1 MHVRR
6 HVAVGLSLVLN
17 TALVSWSAALL
28 NAAPPA
34 SDFPYIAYVAE
45 PDSYVRSGP
54 GRDHYPTGQLPAG
67 YAVEVH
73 RHDGNS
79 WCAIRPPE
87 GSFSLAPVQQM
98 QLVDQQTGTITG
110 DGIVARVGSL
120 LGDQRNAVQVM
131 LERGESVAILEP
143 PSPTS
148 PWVRIAPPAGEFRWI
163 AARRLSRTPPT
174 EMKPLFPGSGG
185 WQSPGTAAAAS
196 SIGRIS
202 PPEPSDDP
210 AQTSGDQFAHLLTAP
225 AQAASSAP
233 SYAAVSP
240 RNAAAPWTPQP
251 AIVEPA
257 PASAITASYNAH
269 DIQVIAGSPAAVMQ
283 AQYQQ
288 PVPSTAPAGAIAAP
302 PLMSTPAPTAM
313 PDASAGIATGTT
325 AGQPRVRFEGLSAP
339 NSGPLDSRVAEMQV
353 RLSQIVV
360 GAPASWQFG
369 GLRGEAAA
377 LLAQEQS
384 PAVRD
389 QLRDLMER
397 IATFETVQ
405 SRYRGGSGAALAAA
419 STPAGAASPGGA
431 AANALATTDAS
442 EILNRV
448 RNDLGRGA
456 DNGVTPTPGATPS
469 ATEALYDAV
478 GTLKPVVSKRSG
490 APQFALID
498 DHGDVVTFVTSSPD
512 VNLQAF
518 VGKRIGVRGS
528 RGFMPEYRRAH
539 VTASRVTPLE
549 QTMIK

>member
-1 MHVRR
+1 MQVRR
-6 HVAVGLSLVLN
+6 PVALGLPVFIAG
-17 TALVSWSAALL
+17 ALVSQF
-28 NAAPPA
+28 AAPLHAA
-34 SDFPYIAYVAE
+34 SPTRDFPYIAYVVE

-54 GRDHYPTGQLPAG
+54 GREHYPTGQLPAG

-73 RHDGNS
+73 RHDGNG
-79 WCAIRPPE
+79 WCAIRPPD

-98 QLVDQQTGTITG
+98 QMVDQHSGTITG

-120 LGDQRNAVQVM
+120 LGDQCNAVQVM
-131 LERGESVAILEP
+131 LERGEAVALLEP

-174 EMKPLFPGSGG
+174 EMKPLIAGSGG
-185 WQSPGTAAAAS
+185 WQSPGAAAAAS
-196 SIGRIS
+196 SIGRIGA
-202 PPEPSDDP
+202 PEPSDDST
-210 AQTSGDQFAHLLTAP
+210 QTSGDQFAHLLTAP
-225 AQAASSAP
+225 AQAANLAP
-233 SYAAVSP
+233 SYAAVP
-240 RNAAAPWTPQP
+240 RSASAPWTPQP
-251 AIVEPA
+251 AIFESA
-257 PASAITASYNAH
+257 AASAINPAANAN

-288 PVPSTAPAGAIAAP
+288 PVATTPTAGAPMA
-302 PLMSTPAPTAM
+302 PLMSNSGPTPTPE
-313 PDASAGIATGTT
+313 ASAVLS

-339 NSGPLDSRVAEMQV
+339 NAGPADPRVAEMQI

-360 GAPASWQFG
+360 GAPTAWQFG
-369 GLRGEAAA
+369 GLREEAAA

-384 PAVRD
+384 PAARE
-389 QLRDLMER
+389 QLRDLLER
-397 IATFETVQ
+397 IATFETIQ
-405 SRYRGGSGAALAAA
+405 LRYRGASGATGLAGATTPAGTTSPAGAAA
-419 STPAGAASPGGA
+419 ST
-431 AANALATTDAS
+431 ALATTDAS
-442 EILNRV
+442 EVLSRV

-456 DNGVTPTPGATPS
+456 DNGITPTPGAAPS

-512 VNLQAF
+512 VNLQSY

>member
-1 MHVRR
+1 MQVRR
-6 HVAVGLSLVLN
+6 PLVFSLSLVIVG
-17 TALVSWSAALL
+17 AWVARSAAPLR
-28 NAAPPA
+28 AEMSA
-34 SDFPYIAYVAE
+34 SDFPYIAYVVE

-54 GRDHYPTGQLPAG
+54 GREHYPTGQLPAG

-73 RHDGNS
+73 RHDGNG
-79 WCAIRPPE
+79 WCAVRPPE
-87 GSFSLAPVQQM
+87 GSFSLAPLQQM
-98 QLVDQQTGTITG
+98 KVVDQQTGTITG

-131 LERGESVAILEP
+131 LERGEAVAILEP

-174 EMKPLFPGSGG
+174 ELKPLVAGSGG
-185 WQSPGTAAAAS
+185 WQSHGAAVAAR

-202 PPEPSDDP
+202 PPEPTDDP
-210 AQTSGDQFAHLLTAP
+210 TQSSGDQFTHLLTP
-225 AQAASSAP
+225 PPGTSGAP
-233 SYAAVSP
+233 SYAAASP
-240 RNAAAPWTPQP
+240 QSAAPVWTPQP
-251 AIVEPA
+251 ALVETA
-257 PASAITASYNAH
+257 PASAVTAGYNAN
-269 DIQVIAGSPAAVMQ
+269 DVQVIAGSPAAAMQ

-288 PVPSTAPAGAIAAP
+288 PVNQLPTGALAAP
-302 PLMSTPAPTAM
+302 PLMPTSAPAP
-313 PDASAGIATGTT
+313 DDSATPSPAPSS
-325 AGQPRVRFEGLSAP
+325 GQPRVRFEGLSAP
-339 NSGPLDSRVAEMQV
+339 VSGPLDPRVAEMQV

-360 GAPASWQFG
+360 GAPTAWQFG
-369 GLRGEAAA
+369 PLREEAAA

-384 PAVRD
+384 SGARE
-389 QLRDLMER
+389 QLRDLLDR

-405 SRYRGGSGAALAAA
+405 ARYRGASPLGGAALAGAT
-419 STPAGAASPGGA
+419 TPAGAAPTAGA
-431 AANALATTDAS
+431 PAGAALATTDAS
-442 EILNRV
+442 DILNRV
-448 RNDLGRGA
+448 RNDLGRGV
-456 DNGVTPTPGATPS
+456 DNGVTPTPGAAQP
-469 ATEALYDAV
+469 ATQALYDAV

-512 VNLQAF
+512 VNLQSY

>member
-1 MHVRR
+1 MQVRR
-6 HVAVGLSLVLN
+6 TAAVGRMIII
-17 TALVSWSAALL
+17 AGACVSHF
-28 NAAPPA
+28 AAPAHAATPT
-34 SDFPYIAYVAE
+34 SDFPYIAYVVE

-54 GRDHYPTGQLPAG
+54 GREHYPTGQLPAG

-73 RHDGNS
+73 RHDGNG

-98 QLVDQQTGTITG
+98 QIVDQKTGTITG

-120 LGDQRNAVQVM
+120 LGEQRNAVQVM
-131 LERGESVAILEP
+131 LERGEAVAILEQ

-174 EMKPLFPGSGG
+174 EMKPLIGGSGG
-185 WQSPGTAAAAS
+185 WQSPGAAGAAS
-196 SIGRIS
+196 SIGRIGA
-202 PPEPSDDP
+202 PEPSDDP
-210 AQTSGDQFAHLLTAP
+210 TQTSGDQFAHLLTAP
-225 AQAASSAP
+225 TQAASTVPAYAVAP
-233 SYAAVSP
+233 QPGAAVS
-240 RNAAAPWTPQP
+240 WTPQP
-251 AIVEPA
+251 AIVESA
-257 PASAITASYNAH
+257 PAGAIAAGYDAN

-283 AQYQQ
+283 SQYQQ
-288 PVPSTAPAGAIAAP
+288 PVTQSPPTGALAVP
-302 PLMSTPAPTAM
+302 PLMSTTGPTPA
-313 PDASAGIATGTT
+313 PDASARLSSTT
-325 AGQPRVRFEGLSAP
+325 AGQPRVRFEGLTAP
-339 NSGPLDSRVAEMQV
+339 VSGPLDPRVAEMQV

-360 GAPASWQFG
+360 GAPTAWQFG
-369 GLRGEAAA
+369 GLREEAAA
-377 LLAQEQS
+377 QLAQEQS
-384 PAVRD
+384 PAARE
-389 QLRDLMER
+389 QLRDLLDR

-405 SRYRGGSGAALAAA
+405 LRYRGAAPGGIDSAALAGTLNA
-419 STPAGAASPGGA
+419 AGAAAGA
-431 AANALATTDAS
+431 NLATTDAS

-456 DNGVTPTPGATPS
+456 DNGVTPTPGAEPS

-512 VNLQAF
+512 VNLQAY